1 MPRRTD
7 ISSILI
13 LATLALAG
21 CATDRFERLQAEFAE
36 VSANCRLSGVALMR
50 DASDRRLL
58 HLVFRHRNN
67 MELQARQDGRLA
79 CAEHWARERGYRVT
93 TSPHGTVDR

>member
-1 MPRRTD
+1 MRWP
-7 ISSILI
+7 L
-13 LATLALAG
+13 LALFLAG
-21 CATDRFERLQAEFAE
+21 CATNSWARIQAEFPE
-36 VSANCRLSGVALMR
+36 VRANCRLHGVDLMR
-50 DASDRRLL
+50 DATDRRLL

-93 TSPHGTVDR
+93 TSPHNVVDG

>member
-1 MPRRTD
+1 MPRRTG
-7 ISSILI
+7 ISLPI
-13 LATLALAG
+13 LAAATLAG

-36 VSANCRLSGVALMR
+36 VSANCRLSGVALLR
-50 DASDRRLL
+50 DATDRRLL

-79 CAEHWARERGYRVT
+79 CAEHWARERGYGVT
-93 TSPHGTVDR
+93 TSPRNTVDH

>member
-1 MPRRTD
+1 MPKRTG
-7 ISSILI
+7 ISIPI
-13 LATLALAG
+13 LATAVLAS
-21 CATDRFERLQAEFAE
+21 CATDRFERLQTEFAE
-36 VSANCRLSGVALMR
+36 VSVNCRLHGVDLMR
-50 DASDRRLL
+50 DAADRRLL

-93 TSPHGTVDR
+93 TSPQGAVGN